1 MSERDDSGTSM
12 HLYEVFII
20 ALWIATLIAIIVVA
34 FGRWMAHASMTKRI
48 VVVHVC
54 GVLVAACAYVTEWLH
69 WADGDLRRE
78 SRIDH
83 SQIVDVQMGV
93 YDRKGR
99 PAAYTDTSFLDR
111 SGNVET
117 VRRWVFRGGAPG
129 VMFRVYV
136 LGAGIGGA
144 LMLFRL
150 GWSRVIVR
158 NDRDAKADGAS
169 G

>member
-1 MSERDDSGTSM
+1 M
-12 HLYEVFII
+12 VAVI
-20 ALWIATLIAIIVVA
+20 ALRTS
-34 FGRWMAHASMTKRI
+34 FASRGITKQI
-48 VVVHVC
+48 MVFHVC
-54 GVLVAACAYVTEWLH
+54 GALIATCTYVNEWAV
-69 WADGDLRRE
+69 WARADALRS

-83 SQIVDVQMGV
+83 SQIVDVQIGV